1 MADAGDSKSPGGNP
15 VRVRLPP
22 RACIQIFSLVGL
34 ALACGSPT
42 PNSVVPEPLQQTVI
56 LTDPPG
62 AIIVVGAETLATL
75 SPVVARYHHPESD
88 GIALPLRI
96 HALPTNPGEC
106 PQFVY
111 IAAKALGPDTVRFS
125 MNRCPKTDQDLG
137 VLGVDS
143 VEEPPERLRG
153 PMPDPEYLMRS
164 GKPGLVMVGV
174 IIDTS
179 GHAEPHSIE
188 IVCASD
194 PGFIISAR
202 GTVLGSVFTPGRIY
216 GRKVR
221 VRVHIPIQY
230 SLARGVEEH
239 PTCLRM

>member
-1 MADAGDSKSPGGNP
+1 M
-15 VRVRLPP
+15 RIRLPL
-22 RACIQIFSLVGL
+22 RAYIRIFSWVGL
-34 ALACGSPT
+34 AACGSPT
-42 PNSVVPEPLQQTVI
+42 ANSVVPESLEQAVI

-62 AIIVVGAETLATL
+62 VMIVVGAETLATL
-75 SPVVARYHHPESD
+75 SPVVARYHHPRSN
-88 GIALPLRI
+88 GLALSLRI
-96 HALPTNPGEC
+96 HALPAHPGEC
-106 PQFVY
+106 PQFVL
-111 IAAKALGPDTVRFS
+111 IAANAPGPDTVRFS

-153 PMPDPEYLMRS
+153 PMPDPEYLVRS
-164 GKPGLVMVGV
+164 GHPGLVMVGV
-174 IIDTS
+174 IIDTT
-179 GHAEPHSIE
+179 GHPEPHSIE

-202 GTVLGSVFTPGRIY
+202 GTVLGSVFSPALVY